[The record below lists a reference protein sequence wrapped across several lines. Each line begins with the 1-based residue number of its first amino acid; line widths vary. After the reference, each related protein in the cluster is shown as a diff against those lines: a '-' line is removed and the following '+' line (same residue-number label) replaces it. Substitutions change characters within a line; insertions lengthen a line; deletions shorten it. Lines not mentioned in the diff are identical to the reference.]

1 MDTHNYNSPF
11 THSLQHHGK
20 NHHVKAVIHR
30 NTKNILSILFDE
42 VNFSEDKFDKLK
54 EDLNAKHLFSQQNHK
69 ESQNDIFS
77 RFA

>member
-11 THSLQHHGK
+11 PHSLQHHGK